1 MSMSPLDN
9 EAGRYVVGADSRPVT
24 RRIYQEVMRRFNAG
38 QGVTEI
44 RRELRQMSKNDP
56 NYKTSNAGVS
66 GLVREFKDIKAKRG
80 ATTKVGKNRRPGKGS
95 IVQSGMNFGARYRYF
110 GEVHIWQTG
119 EDFTENFTEEGVFGD
134 DPIDPSDLEGEDR
147 GEPYEVVPVY
157 FSNDEL
163 LTRELIEEKLKAMG
177 QAIAMKGGTN
187 RANYQNNL
195 YVHHVEIKSIQESAK

>member
-24 RRIYQEVMRRFNAG
+24 RRIYQEVMRRFNEG

-44 RRELRQMSKNDP
+44 RRELRQMAKADP

-80 ATTKVGKNRRPGKGS
+80 ATAKIGKNRRPGKGS

-110 GEVHIWQTG
+110 GEVHIWATG
-119 EDFTENFTEEGVFGD
+119 PEWAENFTEDGVFGEE
-134 DPIDPSDLEGEDR
+134 PINPSDLEGEDR

-157 FSNDEL
+157 FSRDEL
-163 LTRELIEEKLKAMG
+163 LTKELIEGKLEEMG
-177 QAIAMKGGTN
+177 KAIALKGGTN

>member
-1 MSMSPLDN
+1 MSLSPLDN

-24 RRIYQEVMRRFNAG
+24 RRIYQEVMRRFNEG

-44 RRELRQMSKNDP
+44 RRELRQMAKTDP
-56 NYKTSNAGVS
+56 NYKTSNAGIS
-66 GLVREFKDIKAKRG
+66 GLVREFKDVKAKRG
-80 ATTKVGKNRRPGKGS
+80 ATAKVGKNRRPGKGS

-110 GEVHIWQTG
+110 GEIHIWQTG
-119 EDFTENFTEEGVFGD
+119 EDFAENFTEEGVFGEE
-134 DPIDPSDLEGEDR
+134 PINPSDLEGEDR

-157 FSNDEL
+157 FSDDEL
-163 LTRELIEEKLKAMG
+163 LSVELIEGRLLSMG
-177 QAIAMKGGTN
+177 QQIALKGGTN